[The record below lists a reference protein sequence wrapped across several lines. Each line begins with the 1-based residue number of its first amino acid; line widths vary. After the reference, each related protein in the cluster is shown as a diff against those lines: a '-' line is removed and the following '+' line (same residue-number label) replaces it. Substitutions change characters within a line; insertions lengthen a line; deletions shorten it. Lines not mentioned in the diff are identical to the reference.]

1 MLIWV
6 SKLKIIDLNLR
17 DGDYLL
23 EKFSY
28 FDKQIEMV
36 CVCVC
41 VSVRDTETE
50 TQRERLSISPGIAL
64 PSVKLLL
71 ASVPVGLAVKNPPS
85 MQEPQ
90 L

>member
-41 VSVRDTETE
+41 VRDTETE
-50 TQRERLSISPGIAL
+50 TQRERLPISPGIAL
-64 PSVKLLL
+64 PPVKLLL

-85 MQEPQ
+85 MQELQ

>member
-41 VSVRDTETE
+41 VRDTDTE
-50 TQRERLSISPGIAL
+50 TQRERLSISPGTAL

-71 ASVPVGLAVKNPPS
+71 ASVPSA
-85 MQEPQ
+85 
-90 L
+90 